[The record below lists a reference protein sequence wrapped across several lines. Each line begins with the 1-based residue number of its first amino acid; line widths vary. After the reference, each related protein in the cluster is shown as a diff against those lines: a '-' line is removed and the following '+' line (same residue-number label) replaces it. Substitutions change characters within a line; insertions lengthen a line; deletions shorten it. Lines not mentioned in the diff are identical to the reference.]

1 MRHDFRSCRVNR
13 PLPSSKNPHFQNE
26 VKCTTFLVKMSFVC
40 MRMKNHF
47 HIKGWA
53 LNLVLIQR
61 PEGTRKWPIRPTTF
75 VRQIVDVLSE
85 NCVRVDGRKSWRM
98 LVAHDSRKQKSYRLN
113 LPLKRV
119 DITHEKHWKTYP
131 SLSFLITEQTF
142 SLASVFHINSG
153 FSWLAAQRTNYFL
166 RIKKKKKKKS

>member
-1 MRHDFRSCRVNR
+1 MTSRQILSCKWATSEFQKPSLSKWGQVHKPFLWKRVLFAFRV
-13 PLPSSKNPHFQNE
+13 
-26 VKCTTFLVKMSFVC
+26 
-40 MRMKNHF
+40 KNHF

-75 VRQIVDVLSE
+75 VRLIVDVLSE
-85 NCVRVDGRKSWRM
+85 NCARVDGRKSWRM
-98 LVAHDSRKQKSYRLN
+98 IVAHDSRKQQSYRLN
-113 LPLKRV
+113 RPLERV
-119 DITHEKHWKTYP
+119 VVTQKKHWKTYL

-153 FSWLAAQRTNYFL
+153 FSWFATQRTNYFSQNH
-166 RIKKKKKKKS
+166 K